1 MGSNPNALPEFYI
14 RGQNSITTELNTS
27 ADISRQNLTN
37 NSNLPIFILDG
48 FEVDV
53 EKIYDMDPM
62 RVHSIT
68 LLKDAAATVL
78 YGSRAANGVVVIE
91 SRAPE
96 AGKLR
101 VSYNLTGSVE
111 MPDLSAYNLM
121 NAREKLQAELDAG
134 LYAFDATDFN
144 ENTYNKNE
152 TYYKKLNEVNRGVDT
167 YWLSKNLRTAVNP
180 PAQHLYR
187 RR

>member
-1 MGSNPNALPEFYI
+1 MPEFYI
-14 RGQNSITTELNTS
+14 RRQNSITTELNTS

-37 NSNLPIFILDG
+37 NSNLPDSILDG

-91 SRAPE
+91 LARPGGRQTAR
-96 AGKLR
+96 L
-101 VSYNLTGSVE
+101 LQ
-111 MPDLSAYNLM
+111 PDRKRRD
-121 NAREKLQAELDAG
+121 ARPRP
-134 LYAFDATDFN
+134 T
-144 ENTYNKNE
+144 T
-152 TYYKKLNEVNRGVDT
+152 
-167 YWLSKNLRTAVNP
+167 
-180 PAQHLYR
+180 
-187 RR
+187 